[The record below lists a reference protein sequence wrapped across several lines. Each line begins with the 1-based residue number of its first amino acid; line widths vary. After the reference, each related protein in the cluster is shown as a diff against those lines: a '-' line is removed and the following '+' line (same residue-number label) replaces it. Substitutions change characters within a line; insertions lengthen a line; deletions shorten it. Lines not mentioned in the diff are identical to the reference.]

1 MANTVIKGEVTKEL
15 EGRID
20 LMVRSLLDLPR
31 SKLTALFE
39 HGCVTL
45 NQTLCD
51 NPATRVGAG
60 DRIVVSYDPNQGYSG
75 KKRPWSDR
83 TFAIIHEDDQM
94 LVVNKAAGVL
104 TVPTNKEEPNTLLE
118 RISSYLSRKKKNHE
132 AFLIHRL
139 DRGMSGVMVFG
150 KTPSAARHLRNQF
163 DHDQAKRVV
172 VAIVDGVME
181 EDTGTFD
188 SHLDTHNNLSR
199 YSTSEQGKGQHAVTN
214 FKVTKR
220 MVDATAVEL
229 NLVTARRHQARVQ
242 LFESGHHVLGDTRYR
257 KGRSGHERWDKKRL
271 AMHCT
276 QLTFVHPETGKE
288 VRYTSEL
295 PISMRKFIRSGKKAD

>member
-1 MANTVIKGEVTKEL
+1 MANTEIKGEVTKEL

-45 NQTLCD
+45 NKTLCE
-51 NPATRVGAG
+51 NPATRVGEG
-60 DRIVVSYDPNQGYSG
+60 DRIVVTYDPNQGYSG

-83 TFAIIHEDDQM
+83 TFSIIHEDDQM
-94 LVVNKAAGVL
+94 LIINKAAGVL

-132 AFLIHRL
+132 AYLIHRL

-150 KTPSAARHLRNQF
+150 KTPIAARHLRTQF
-163 DHDQAKRVV
+163 DNDQAKRVV
-172 VAIVDGVME
+172 VAIVNGVME
-181 EDTGTFD
+181 EDAGTFD

-220 MVDATAVEL
+220 MVDATVVEL
-229 NLVTARRHQARVQ
+229 ELVTARRHQARVQ

-257 KGRSGHERWDKKRL
+257 KGRYGHERWEKKRL
-271 AMHCT
+271 AMHGT
-276 QLTFVHPETGKE
+276 LLTFVHPETSEK
-288 VRYTSEL
+288 VSYTSEL
-295 PISMRKFIRSGKKAD
+295 PISMKKFIRGGKNTG